1 MPVFTAAAAA
11 VTTFFAGI
19 TLSSVAAFA
28 VRTII
33 TIGIS
38 KLVANRANK
47 GSAGAQ
53 DAGARVQLGPAT
65 NNKLAVSY
73 GSAFLAPTVTDAKIT
88 TDQKTMYYV
97 FSLCEASSGTM
108 SFGKIFW
115 NGKEVTLGAG
125 DYSANN
131 KVVSLTTNATT
142 PQVDTTIDGYAWIYQ
157 FNNGSSSG
165 VNTGGTSAITIL
177 QDASIPVTDRWT
189 STDTMTNTCFMVI
202 KVVYNKDVQ
211 DAQQMPRLSVELT
224 NTLTKP
230 GEVLLDY
237 MTDTVYGCAIDVTN
251 IDTASLTALDA
262 YSDELITYVP
272 VGGGTTTQV
281 RYRIDGPVNT
291 GDNCLSNL
299 QQLVDACDSWL
310 QYSELTGQWTIVM
323 NKPYTGTLSS
333 LYSVDSSVL
342 IGGIDI
348 NPIDLN
354 QTYNSLEVQY
364 PNANI
369 NDQTD
374 YKVVDLTTVG
384 TAWYDPSLLS
394 PNEPDNRLT
403 IQYPQINNYIRA
415 VYLGVRRLLQSRED
429 LTIVCNL
436 DYSGIQVVAG
446 DVVRVTLAEY
456 GWADKLFRVSQV
468 QETKTGEG
476 FLGARIT
483 AFEYNSNV
491 YADNALE
498 NFIPDASTGITD
510 PNIISAPGT
519 PTVATSPL
527 TDGNVKSFTVTST
540 VPATGSVLYMDFN
553 YGTSSSISTHRL
565 YKTVSQA
572 DGTLYTAGTSVNIS
586 VNDLPPSTY
595 YWSVTARNQQAG
607 RSSASSGSYSWA
619 GPGVTTYDP
628 GTSTGGITGNN
639 IQANTITNSN
649 MVLATLLGSAIAANT
664 IGYTN
669 MATGLS
675 VEKQLADNGFSI
687 EINPSPRVLPIN
699 ITTANVFNST
709 PVYINGSTITSSYWS
724 PFYSGTST
732 TANGYANNSTAAFTP
747 GGAGVFSIPNGTNGW
762 YSITGGTPASTLST
776 GEYLYQVI
784 QVQMFPDIDCTV
796 QLAPWLKFTGNTNLI
811 SGDKFFSTLDLTANQ
826 PYTFNQKVFI
836 GSTSSSIDGFGYMIR
851 NGTSGANVVVAF
863 CDWLALQGK

>member
-1 MPVFTAAAAA
+1 MPIFTAAAAA
-11 VTTFFAGI
+11 IGSFFAGI
-19 TLSSVAAFA
+19 TISSVAAFA
-28 VRTII
+28 VRTLV

-47 GSAGAQ
+47 TGAGAQ
-53 DAGARVQLGPAT
+53 DVGARVQLGPAT

-108 SFGKIFW
+108 SFGKVFW

-125 DYSANN
+125 DYGANN
-131 KVVSLTTNATT
+131 KIVSLTTNATP
-142 PQVDTTIDGYAWIYQ
+142 PQVDTTIDGQAYIYG
-157 FNNGSSSG
+157 FINGSSSG

-177 QDASIPVTDRWT
+177 SDAGIPVADRWT
-189 STDTMTNTCFMVI
+189 ATDLMTNTCFAVVKVI
-202 KVVYNKDVQ
+202 YNKDVQ
-211 DAQQMPRLSVELT
+211 DAQQMPRLSVQVI

-237 MTDTVYGCAIDVTN
+237 MTDVQYGCAIDVAN
-251 IDTASLTALDA
+251 IDTASLTALDV

-272 VGGGTTTQV
+272 VGGGSATQP

-310 QYSELTGQWTIVM
+310 QYSELTGQWTIVI

-403 IQYPQINNYIRA
+403 VQYPQINNYIRA

-446 DVVRVTLAEY
+446 DVVRVSLSEY
-456 GWADKLFRVSQV
+456 GWTDKLFRVSQV
-468 QETKTGEG
+468 QETKTSDG

-483 AFEYNSNV
+483 AFEYNDTIYN
-491 YADNALE
+491 DNALE
-498 NFIPDASTGITD
+498 DFIPAANTGLTD
-510 PNIISAPGT
+510 PNIFDKPTTPIVTLAPVVNG
-519 PTVATSPL
+519 AI
-527 TDGNVKSFTVTST
+527 NYFTVSSN
-540 VPATGSVLYMDFN
+540 VPATGSTLYMDFN
-553 YGTSSSISTHRL
+553 YGNSS
-565 YKTVSQA
+565 
-572 DGTLYTAGTSVNIS
+572 NIS
-586 VNDLPPSTY
+586 LHKSYSTLQLGDGATYPANTTLTINVADLNPGTY
-595 YWSVTARNQQAG
+595 YWSTSARNDLAG
-607 RSSASSGSYSWA
+607 RQSNSSSAFSWT
-619 GPGVTTYDP
+619 GPSVTTYDP
-628 GTSTGGITGNN
+628 TSNVGGI
-639 IQANTITNSN
+639 
-649 MVLATLLGSAIAANT
+649 
-664 IGYTN
+664 GYVN
-669 MATGLS
+669 
-675 VEKQLADNGFSI
+675 
-687 EINPSPRVLPIN
+687 INPTASPEERIGFVAWGIADV
-699 ITTANVFNST
+699 TANIVTLPVQIDANIILNN
-709 PVYINGSTITSSYWS
+709 PVYIDGTTLDANYYY
-724 PFYSGTST
+724 PYYQNTST
-732 TANGYANNSTAAFTP
+732 TANGY
-747 GGAGVFSIPNGTNGW
+747 
-762 YSITGGTPASTLST
+762 
-776 GEYLYQVI
+776 
-784 QVQMFPDIDCTV
+784 
-796 QLAPWLKFTGNTNLI
+796 LAT
-811 SGDKFFSTLDLTANQ
+811 
-826 PYTFNQKVFI
+826 
-836 GSTSSSIDGFGYMIR
+836 STSSFQPATASFQVLNNGDDNWYGFVYDNFGSSNNYPLDSTEYFKLELNATFLSNVDSTIQLGAFYTNSTNPGLIYHATEIDGTYIIPGNVPIEINFAQAY
-851 NGTSGANVVVAF
+851 ANAANNTLDGGGFIIKNIIGNTRVTTLYCKLESFKGRVV
-863 CDWLALQGK
+863 

>member
-1 MPVFTAAAAA
+1 
-11 VTTFFAGI
+11 
-19 TLSSVAAFA
+19 
-28 VRTII
+28 
-33 TIGIS
+33 
-38 KLVANRANK
+38 
-47 GSAGAQ
+47 
-53 DAGARVQLGPAT
+53 
-65 NNKLAVSY
+65 
-73 GSAFLAPTVTDAKIT
+73 
-88 TDQKTMYYV
+88 MYYV

-131 KVVSLTTNATT
+131 KVVSLTTNSTT

-157 FNNGSSSG
+157 FNDGSSSG

-177 QDASIPVTDRWT
+177 QNAGIPVSDRWT

-262 YSDELITYVP
+262 YSDQLITYVP
-272 VGGGTTTQV
+272 VGGGTTTQP

-310 QYSELTGQWTIVM
+310 QYSELTGQWTIVI
-323 NKPYTGTLSS
+323 NKPYSGVIGD

-342 IGGIDI
+342 IGGIEI

-403 IQYPQINNYIRA
+403 IQYPQINNYVRA

-429 LTIVCNL
+429 LTIACNL

-456 GWADKLFRVSQV
+456 GWTDKLFRVSQV
-468 QETKTGEG
+468 QETKTPDG

-483 AFEYNSNV
+483 AFEYNSTV
-491 YADNALE
+491 YADNALLD
-498 NFIPDASTGITD
+498 FIPEANTGLSD
-510 PNIISAPGT
+510 PNIFSAVAT
-519 PTVATSPL
+519 PTITTSPL
-527 TDGNVKSFTVTST
+527 SEGNVATFYVTGT
-540 VPATGSVLYMDFN
+540 VPATGTVLYLDFN
-553 YGTSSSISTHRL
+553 WGTSNNVATHQLFQTISN
-565 YKTVSQA
+565 A
-572 DGTLYTAGTSVNIS
+572 DGTPLTAGDTPYVQAG
-586 VNDLPPSTY
+586 DLPPQTY
-595 YWSVTARNQQAG
+595 YWSVTARNNQAG
-607 RSSASSGSYSWA
+607 KSSASSTSYVWG
-619 GPGVTTYDP
+619 GPNITTYDP
-628 GTSTGGITGNN
+628 ISGLGGVQFDQMGSGTGATN
-639 IQANTITNSN
+639 IIGFA
-649 MVLATLLGSAIAANT
+649 
-664 IGYTN
+664 GYTVPN
-669 MATGLS
+669 NSTNT
-675 VEKQLADNGFSI
+675 VT
-687 EINPSPRVLPIN
+687 PPID
-699 ITTANVFNST
+699 ITTNTTFNV
-709 PVYINGSTITSSYWS
+709 PVYIDGTTVSPTKYYPYFQGTSS
-724 PFYSGTST
+724 
-732 TANGYANNSTAAFTP
+732 TADSYVQNSTASLYPALASLLYIYNGDDNWWLMSYATLYSP
-747 GGAGVFSIPNGTNGW
+747 SLAGYGLINN
-762 YSITGGTPASTLST
+762 SITQLVSDSNT
-776 GEYLYQVI
+776 
-784 QVQMFPDIDCTV
+784 TV
-796 QLAPWLKFTGNTNLI
+796 QLLSCTKRTTQSFMQALTTNLVTI
-811 SGDKFFSTLDLTANQ
+811 ELLANKPARLTSDTATSGSGTYEAGGVL
-826 PYTFNQKVFI
+826 
-836 GSTSSSIDGFGYMIR
+836 IR
-851 NGTSGANVVVAF
+851 NMVAGTRVTVIYHK
-863 CDWLALQGK
+863 LELQNSV

>member
-11 VTTFFAGI
+11 IGTFFAGI
-19 TLSSVAAFA
+19 TISSVAAFA
-28 VRTII
+28 VRTIV

-38 KLVANRANK
+38 KLIANRANK
-47 GSAGAQ
+47 GSSGAS
-53 DAGARVQLGPAT
+53 DVGARVQLGPAT

-73 GSAFLAPTVTDAKIT
+73 GSAFLAPTITDAKIT

-97 FSLCEASSGTM
+97 FTLCEATSGTL

-115 NGKEVTLGAG
+115 NGKEVTLGVG
-125 DYSANN
+125 EYSANN
-131 KVVSLTTNATT
+131 KVISLTTNATP
-142 PQVDTTIDGYAWIYQ
+142 PQVDTTIDGQAYIYG
-157 FNNGSSSG
+157 FINGSSSG

-177 QDASIPVTDRWT
+177 QDAGIPVADRWT
-189 STDTMTNTCFMVI
+189 SNDTMTNTCFAIVKVI
-202 KVVYNKDVQ
+202 YSKNVQ
-211 DAQQMPRLSVELT
+211 DAQQMPRLSVQVI

-237 MTDTVYGCAIDVTN
+237 MTDTVYGCAIDVAN
-251 IDTASLTALDA
+251 IDTASLTALDV
-262 YSDELITYVP
+262 YSDQTITYIP
-272 VGGGTTTQV
+272 VGGGTTTQP

-291 GDNCLSNL
+291 GDNCLSSL

-323 NKPYTGTLSS
+323 NKPYSGTLSS

-456 GWADKLFRVSQV
+456 GWTDKLFRVSQV
-468 QETKTGEG
+468 QETKTSDG

-483 AFEYNSNV
+483 AFEYNGSI

-498 NFIPDASTGITD
+498 DFIPEANTGLSD
-510 PNIISAPGT
+510 PNIFDQPST
-519 PTVATSPL
+519 PVITTNTLANSGAVT
-527 TDGNVKSFTVTST
+527 SFTVSSN
-540 VPATGSVLYMDFN
+540 VPATGSTLYMDFN
-553 YGTSSSISTHRL
+553 YGNSSNVALHKSYTSTQL
-565 YKTVSQA
+565 A
-572 DGTLYTAGTSVNIS
+572 DGTLYTNGQTVSIDI
-586 VNDLPPSTY
+586 NDLPVGNYYFST
-595 YWSVTARNQQAG
+595 TARNDLAG
-607 RSSASSGSYSWA
+607 RTSFSSSLFNWGANLQANSVSFTNLGSGTGGQKILASYSYA
-619 GPGVTTYDP
+619 IGNPTANTVTLPTDMTSFSTTIKTEDFAVPKYLDGTTVSSTKLFP
-628 GTSTGGITGNN
+628 YYQGTSST
-639 IQANTITNSN
+639 
-649 MVLATLLGSAIAANT
+649 
-664 IGYTN
+664 
-669 MATGLS
+669 
-675 VEKQLADNGFSI
+675 ADGFF
-687 EINPSPRVLPIN
+687 
-699 ITTANVFNST
+699 A
-709 PVYINGSTITSSYWS
+709 
-724 PFYSGTST
+724 
-732 TANGYANNSTAAFTP
+732 NSTAQYTP
-747 GGAGVFSIPNGTNGW
+747 GTAVGIGTLNGDADWYVADYSTFGGTTVPAGQQYIISYEVQIVANVNTSIQYSSFATFTVSGNTMGWRNDSWNTIQLTANIPTVIDTEIARSGAGVVDGSGILMRNITSGTRVDLTNG
-762 YSITGGTPASTLST
+762 SFV
-776 GEYLYQVI
+776 LYQR
-784 QVQMFPDIDCTV
+784 
-796 QLAPWLKFTGNTNLI
+796 K
-811 SGDKFFSTLDLTANQ
+811 S
-826 PYTFNQKVFI
+826 
-836 GSTSSSIDGFGYMIR
+836 
-851 NGTSGANVVVAF
+851 
-863 CDWLALQGK
+863 

>member
-687 EINPSPRVLPIN
+687 EINPAPRVLPIN

>member
-1 MPVFTAAAAA
+1 V
-11 VTTFFAGI
+11 
-19 TLSSVAAFA
+19 
-28 VRTII
+28 

-47 GSAGAQ
+47 TGAGAN
-53 DAGARVQLGPAT
+53 DVGARVQLGPAT

-73 GSAFLAPTVTDAKIT
+73 GRAFLAPTVTDAKIT

-97 FSLCEASSGTM
+97 FTLCEASSGTL
-108 SFGKIFW
+108 SFGKVYW
-115 NGKEVTLGAG
+115 NGKEVTLGVG
-125 DYSANN
+125 DYGANN
-131 KVVSLTTNATT
+131 KIISLTTNATP
-142 PQVDTTIDGYAWIYQ
+142 PQVDTTISGQAYIYG
-157 FNNGSSSG
+157 FINGSSSG

-177 QDASIPVTDRWT
+177 SDAGIPVADRWT
-189 STDTMTNTCFMVI
+189 STDTMTNTCFAVVKVI
-202 KVVYNKDVQ
+202 YNKDVQ
-211 DAQQMPRLSVELT
+211 DAQQMPRLSVEVI

-237 MTDTVYGCAIDVTN
+237 MTDVQYGCAIDVAN
-251 IDTASLTALDA
+251 IDTASLTALDV
-262 YSDELITYVP
+262 YSDQTITYVP
-272 VGGGTTTQV
+272 VGGGSATQP

-310 QYSELTGQWTIVM
+310 QYSELTGQWTIVI
-323 NKPYTGTLSS
+323 NKPYSGVIGD

-403 IQYPQINNYIRA
+403 VQYPQINNYIRA

-468 QETKTGEG
+468 QETKTSDG

-483 AFEYNSNV
+483 AFEYNGTI

-498 NFIPDASTGITD
+498 DFIPEANTGLSD
-510 PNIISAPGT
+510 PNILGVPGT
-519 PTVATSPL
+519 PVATVNTLANSGAV
-527 TDGNVKSFTVTST
+527 TSFSVAST
-540 VPATGSVLYMDFN
+540 VPTSGSVLYMDFN
-553 YGTSSSISTHRL
+553 YGNTSNTATHLL
-565 YKTVSQA
+565 YKTVQA
-572 DGTLYTAGTSVNIS
+572 ANGAPFSSGASITIE
-586 VNDLPPSTY
+586 VNDAPIGNYYLST
-595 YWSVTARNQQAG
+595 TARNEFAG
-607 RSSASSGSYSWA
+607 RTSASSSVFNWNA
-619 GPGVTTYDP
+619 
-628 GTSTGGITGNN
+628 NL
-639 IQANTITNSN
+639 QANSVTYTNISNTVAVEAPLKLWTI
-649 MVLATLLGSAIAANT
+649 AIADVVANT
-664 IGYTN
+664 VT
-669 MATGLS
+669 MP
-675 VEKQLADNGFSI
+675 VD
-687 EINPSPRVLPIN
+687 V
-699 ITTANVFNST
+699 TTANVND
-709 PVYINGSTITSSYWS
+709 PIYIDGTTVGANYIY
-724 PFYSGTST
+724 PYYQGTST
-732 TANGYANNSTAAFTP
+732 TANGYIANSTSSFNPA
-747 GGAGVFSIPNGTNGW
+747 GASFLYLSAGTDGW
-762 YSITGGTPASTLST
+762 WPISYENTGNVYDAGQEYMRLISDGTFVSNANTTL
-776 GEYLYQVI
+776 QVI
-784 QVQMFPDIDCTV
+784 PFYTV
-796 QLAPWLKFTGNTNLI
+796 DTDPGAIYADTSVFYTYNLI
-811 SGDKFFSTLDLTANQ
+811 ANQ
-826 PYTFNQKVFI
+826 PTQVAVDARYETGTNTDGAGIIMRNIV
-836 GSTSSSIDGFGYMIR
+836 GSTRLTLVYMENQI
-851 NGTSGANVVVAF
+851 
-863 CDWLALQGK
+863 LKGKKTPP

>member
-1 MPVFTAAAAA
+1 MPIFTAAAAA
-11 VTTFFAGI
+11 VGSFFAGI
-19 TLSSVAAFA
+19 TISSVAAFA
-28 VRTII
+28 VRTLV

-47 GSAGAQ
+47 TGAGAS
-53 DAGARVQLGPAT
+53 DVGSRVQLGPAT
-65 NNKLAVSY
+65 NNKLSVSY

-97 FSLCEASSGTM
+97 FSICEASSGTM

-131 KVVSLTTNATT
+131 KVVSLTTNSTT
-142 PQVDTTIDGYAWIYQ
+142 PQVDTTIDGFAWIYQ
-157 FNNGSSSG
+157 FSNGSSSG

-177 QDASIPVTDRWT
+177 QDAGIPVADRWT
-189 STDTMTNTCFMVI
+189 ATDLMTDTCFVVVKVI
-202 KVVYNKDVQ
+202 YNKDVQ
-211 DAQQMPRLSVELT
+211 DAQQMPRLSMLVT

-237 MTDTVYGCAIDVTN
+237 MTDTIYGCAIDVAN
-251 IDTASLTALDA
+251 IDTASLTALDV
-262 YSDELITYVP
+262 YSDQTITYVP
-272 VGGGTTTQV
+272 VGGGSATQA

-323 NKPYTGTLSS
+323 NKPYSGVIGD

-468 QETKTGEG
+468 QETKTSDG

-483 AFEYNSNV
+483 AFEYNGSI

-498 NFIPDASTGITD
+498 DFIPEANTGLTD
-510 PNIISAPGT
+510 PNIFYRPST
-519 PTVATSPL
+519 PVITTNTLANSGAVT
-527 TDGNVKSFTVTST
+527 SFTVSSN
-540 VPATGSVLYMDFN
+540 VPATGTTLYMDFN
-553 YGTSSSISTHRL
+553 YGNSSNVALHKSYTSTQLANGAPYTNSQ
-565 YKTVSQA
+565 TVSI
-572 DGTLYTAGTSVNIS
+572 DI
-586 VNDLPPSTY
+586 NDLPVGNYYFST
-595 YWSVTARNQQAG
+595 TARNELAG
-607 RSSASSGSYSWA
+607 RASFSSSLYSWNA
-619 GPGVTTYDP
+619 
-628 GTSTGGITGNN
+628 NL
-639 IQANTITNSN
+639 QANSVT
-649 MVLATLLGSAIAANT
+649 
-664 IGYTN
+664 YTN
-669 MATGLS
+669 MNPN
-675 VEKQLADNGFSI
+675 VNVQNNLAGYIYEVSNQAG
-687 EINPSPRVLPIN
+687 NTVVLPVNIN
-699 ITTANVFNST
+699 TFGNVNSAPT
-709 PVYINGSTITSSYWS
+709 GNWAVPKYINVT
-724 PFYSGTST
+724 YSGTGGVFPYAQGNALT
-732 TANGYANNSTAAFTP
+732 TQGYAANSTAA
-747 GGAGVFSIPNGTNGW
+747 
-762 YSITGGTPASTLST
+762 YTPALSAQLVLQNGDLNWYAAEFKELGGNTVSSTETLQTNYSGQFLSST
-776 GEYLYQVI
+776 DCVI
-784 QVQMFPDIDCTV
+784 QLLPFVTVSDGAYANLGISDTSSGLFTYTLTAGFPTNVLIRYG
-796 QLAPWLKFTGNTNLI
+796 QKTGNTVNGGGIFIRNL
-811 SGDKFFSTLDLTANQ
+811 
-826 PYTFNQKVFI
+826 
-836 GSTSSSIDGFGYMIR
+836 TSS
-851 NGTSGANVVVAF
+851 ANVTLVSASF
-863 CDWLALQGK
+863 QLAKSK

>member
-1 MPVFTAAAAA
+1 MPIFTAAAAA
-11 VTTFFAGI
+11 VGSFFAGI

-28 VRTII
+28 VRTIV

-47 GSAGAQ
+47 TGAGAS
-53 DAGARVQLGPAT
+53 DVGARVQLGPAT

-97 FSLCEASSGTM
+97 FTLCEASSGTLN
-108 SFGKIFW
+108 FGKVYW
-115 NGKEVTLGAG
+115 NGKEVTLGVG
-125 DYSANN
+125 DYGANN
-131 KVVSLTTNATT
+131 KIVSLTTNATP
-142 PQVDTTIDGYAWIYQ
+142 PQVDTTISGQAYIYG
-157 FNNGSSSG
+157 FINGSSSG

-177 QDASIPVTDRWT
+177 SDAGIPVADRWT
-189 STDTMTNTCFMVI
+189 STDTMTNTCFAIVKVI
-202 KVVYNKDVQ
+202 YNKDVQ
-211 DAQQMPRLSVELT
+211 DAQQMPRLSIQVN

-230 GEVLLDY
+230 GAVLLDY
-237 MTDTVYGCAIDVTN
+237 MTNSVYGCAIDVAN
-251 IDTASLTALDA
+251 IDTASLTALDV
-262 YSDELITYVP
+262 YSDQTITYIP
-272 VGGGTTTQV
+272 VGGGTTTQP

-323 NKPYTGTLSS
+323 NKPYSGALGD

-429 LTIVCNL
+429 LTITCNL

-456 GWADKLFRVSQV
+456 GWTDKLFRVSQV
-468 QETKTGEG
+468 QETKTSDG

-483 AFEYNSNV
+483 AFEYNASV
-491 YADNALE
+491 YADNALLDFVPE
-498 NFIPDASTGITD
+498 ANTGLSD
-510 PNIISAPGT
+510 PNILGVPGT
-519 PTVATSPL
+519 PVAIVNTLANSGAVTSF
-527 TDGNVKSFTVTST
+527 SVTST
-540 VPATGSVLYMDFN
+540 VPTSGSVLYMDFN
-553 YGTSSSISTHRL
+553 YGNTSNTASHLL
-565 YKTVSQA
+565 YKTVQSANGAPFSSGQ
-572 DGTLYTAGTSVNIS
+572 SVTID
-586 VNDLPPSTY
+586 VNDAPVGNY
-595 YWSVTARNQQAG
+595 YLSATARNEFAG
-607 RSSASSGSYSWA
+607 RTSASSALFNWNANLQANSVSFSNISALGFGELMADCYTLGTDDPFAGFIDITDPVNVGLYYQPAVVPAAYSGGGA
-619 GPGVTTYDP
+619 ISSTKYMPYVQGTATTAD
-628 GTSTGGITGNN
+628 GFLTTSTGPFAPDLGAGILVGPNGSQAWWVCAILVPTEQVLSPESAVDISCNWILQTTGSNTH
-639 IQANTITNSN
+639 IQFCPWVIFTGTTPAGEIELQTYQSQDFILNPSGGPAIFESVSRSDFLSGSANVTAFGYAIRSLSSTDDVFIMSQQ
-649 MVLATLLGSAIAANT
+649 VLA
-664 IGYTN
+664 
-669 MATGLS
+669 
-675 VEKQLADNGFSI
+675 
-687 EINPSPRVLPIN
+687 R
-699 ITTANVFNST
+699 
-709 PVYINGSTITSSYWS
+709 
-724 PFYSGTST
+724 
-732 TANGYANNSTAAFTP
+732 
-747 GGAGVFSIPNGTNGW
+747 
-762 YSITGGTPASTLST
+762 
-776 GEYLYQVI
+776 QVKI
-784 QVQMFPDIDCTV
+784 
-796 QLAPWLKFTGNTNLI
+796 
-811 SGDKFFSTLDLTANQ
+811 
-826 PYTFNQKVFI
+826 
-836 GSTSSSIDGFGYMIR
+836 
-851 NGTSGANVVVAF
+851 
-863 CDWLALQGK
+863 